1 VNNGELYHVRERAVR
16 LVPSERD
23 IVSACEALYDR
34 MGHFSFSTII
44 TWLKE
49 RFWHPA
55 LSTLARTHVT
65 GCESCTRFNMK
76 RSHYRFDGAR
86 RQSNVTRVIA
96 VDFAGPFPKDG
107 KVRYV
112 IVAVEVVTGYP
123 FAKAVT
129 TATAHEAAEFLINEV
144 FSFVGIPSVFLS
156 DHGTH
161 FDNHLIA
168 ALASTYNFTHRF
180 SPPTTSQV
188 NGQAERTIQ
197 SIQNILYKTVY
208 QFERPGRAW
217 AYLIPQALFAM
228 RIKPNSRTKV
238 SPIYLLL
245 GVEPRLPP
253 DPLDRPEEASVDN
266 PTLRDLDLIKVRC
279 LRYLLQLESLDRPK
293 KQVRAFEPGDRV
305 LVLDARVLKGM
316 KLPRFVPRFKGPYV
330 VSHQKNRYDY
340 YLQSANQRRLK
351 NSIHVSRLKPYGF

>member
-1 VNNGELYHVRERAVR
+1 
-16 LVPSERD
+16 
-23 IVSACEALYDR
+23 

-228 RIKPNSRTKV
+228 RIKPNSRTR
-238 SPIYLLL
+238 S
-245 GVEPRLPP
+245 LPSIFCS
-253 DPLDRPEEASVDN
+253 EWN
-266 PTLRDLDLIKVRC
+266 RDSHQTRSTG
-279 LRYLLQLESLDRPK
+279 RK
-293 KQVRAFEPGDRV
+293 KHPWTT
-305 LVLDARVLKGM
+305 
-316 KLPRFVPRFKGPYV
+316 PRFEIWILSKCA
-330 VSHQKNRYDY
+330 VSDTFFSLNLLTARKSK
-340 YLQSANQRRLK
+340 SARLNPAIASLFWMPESSK
-351 NSIHVSRLKPYGF
+351 E